1 MMGQSKHILVVDDN
15 RDVRDVIVDTLQ
27 EHNHRVSAATDGS
40 VMRDFLETGDKLAR
54 RRICLQGL
62 KLLFYP
68 LP

>member
-1 MMGQSKHILVVDDN
+1 
-15 RDVRDVIVDTLQ
+15 VIVDTLQ

-62 KLLFYP
+62 KLLF
-68 LP
+68 